1 MNRRNRR
8 GAAETDTKRDLVRRV
23 GVAMRTMGAQSVITS
38 RTVADHFGLNM
49 TDLEVLDLIFLRG
62 EASAGDLAH
71 ATGLTS
77 GSVTALIDRLTT
89 AGYVERAVDPADGR
103 RVLVRV
109 LPEAIEPIK
118 SMYLRM
124 QEQNFALWSRY
135 AAEELQ
141 LIEDFLVRSTEVAA
155 SCCRD
160 LVSRTESGSAAGKA
174 RKSARPAK
182 RSRQRRPPT

>member
-1 MNRRNRR
+1 MTSRRRR
-8 GAAETDTKRDLVRRV
+8 GAAETDAKRDMVRRV
-23 GVAMRTMGAQSVITS
+23 GVAVRTMGAQSVITS

-89 AGYVERAVDPADGR
+89 AGYVERAADPADGR

-124 QEQNFALWSRY
+124 QEQSFALWSRH

-155 SCCRD
+155 ACCRD
-160 LVSRTESGSAAGKA
+160 LVSGAERKEAAGKA
-174 RKSARPAK
+174 RTTRTAK
-182 RSRQRRPPT
+182 RSRGRRPPT